1 MTDRIG
7 LWLFLTVLVSFV
19 AAVLLG
25 LFASEARYSVGTL
38 LVVAGSS
45 SFVFSHRLTLVQQR
59 LSEKPFIPRNWNNVR
74 PLTFKLWGTGL
85 VILGVL
91 QLSGL

>member
-1 MTDRIG
+1 MNDRVN
-7 LWLFLTVLVSFV
+7 LLLFVSVMGSFL

-25 LFASEARYSVGTL
+25 LFASESRYAVGALLLGAGLASV
-38 LVVAGSS
+38 A
-45 SFVFSHRLTLVQQR
+45 FSRHLATAQQL
-59 LSEKPFIPRNWNNVR
+59 LSEKPFIPRSWSNVR
-74 PLTFKLWGTGL
+74 PLTFKLWGCGL